1 MIFMVTDWQVW
12 TNRFVLREWQMK
24 LIVYPVSIAIALLLS
39 VQTASA
45 KWYEASSENFVIY
58 AEDSESDLRE
68 FADNLERFRAAL
80 KHLWPGGAKPPP
92 SPSNRVT
99 IFVTKGNN
107 IIKLAGD
114 TTRQVAGF
122 YLPRAGGSIAF
133 TPPVE
138 KSRSSGGGTGSRV
151 SGRKG
156 NAAPPDF
163 TQTVLLHE
171 YGHHYMIST
180 TELSLPLWYSEGFGE
195 YVGATTFPA
204 DGSVGLG
211 RPAQHR
217 AAELQL
223 SRQVPWT
230 LLFDTK
236 AYRKY
241 KKKNKGSDAFYG
253 QSWAV
258 FHYLQSSEETQKVQK
273 DYIKRLLSGESDLQ
287 AAQGAFGDLNKF
299 GAKVIRYAFGKLHYL
314 SFPPDWLPF
323 KPVTVR
329 ELTAGEAVI
338 MPVVMQSRRGV
349 NREQAA
355 KLVVDARE
363 IAAKF
368 PADAAVLAALAEAE
382 FDAGNDD
389 AAIAAADRA
398 TAAQPANINA
408 LIQKGYALFRKAKDA
423 SDKKA
428 AFSAVRKHFSSI
440 NQIEKDHP
448 IPLIYFYR
456 AYSEQGSEPTENAK
470 AAIDYALQLSPFDK
484 TLRLNVAQQDMRD
497 KRYAEA
503 RRHLWILANDP
514 HRPEPADGAPDPIVR
529 MLKEA
534 EEKLGIAQ
542 DADDEETESSGE
554 VAAAATGS

>member
-58 AEDSESDLRE
+58 ADDTEKDILEYAS
-68 FADNLERFRAAL
+68 NLERYHTAL
-80 KHLWPGGAKPPP
+80 AQLSPIPNKPPL
-92 SPSNRVT
+92 SPSNRLTV
-99 IFVTKGNN
+99 FVTSGSN
-107 IIKLAGD
+107 ITKLSGD
-114 TTRQVAGF
+114 KTGFVRGF
-122 YLPRAGGSIAF
+122 YVPKAGNPIAF

-138 KSRSSGGGTGSRV
+138 KSTS
-151 SGRKG
+151 
-156 NAAPPDF
+156 NEPDF
-163 TQTVLLHE
+163 SQTVLLHE
-171 YGHHYMIST
+171 YAHHYDIFNK
-180 TELSLPLWYSEGFGE
+180 ELSLPRWHNEGFGE
-195 YVGATTFPA
+195 YVGTTTFTKKGA
-204 DGSVGLG
+204 VGLG

-217 AAELQL
+217 VAELRL
-223 SRQVPWT
+223 SRQVPWNV
-230 LLFDTK
+230 LFDTK
-236 AYRKY
+236 AYRKFQ
-241 KKKNKGSDAFYG
+241 KRHKDGDAFYG

-258 FHYLQSSEETQKVQK
+258 YHYLQSTDETLKQLG
-273 DYIKRLLSGESDLQ
+273 DYKQRLRSGEGELQ
-287 AAQGAFGDLNKF
+287 AAQGAFGDLEKF
-299 GAKVIRYAFGKLHYL
+299 GAKVMRYAFGRIAYRLL
-314 SFPPDWLPF
+314 APEFISF

-329 ELTAGEAVI
+329 ELTAGEAAI

-368 PADAAVLAALAEAE
+368 PADAAVLAALAQAE
-382 FDAGNDD
+382 YDAGNDD

-408 LIQKGYALFRKAKDA
+408 LIQKGYALFRKARDA

-428 AFSAVRKHFSSI
+428 AFLAVRKHFASI
-440 NQIEKDHP
+440 NRIEPGHP
-448 IPLIYFYR
+448 IPLIYVYR
-456 AYSEQGSEPTENAK
+456 SYNEQGVEPTENAK
-470 AAIDYALQLSPFDK
+470 DALFGALQLSPFDK
-484 TLRLNVAQQDMRD
+484 ALRLNVAQQDMRD

-514 HRPEPADGAPDPIVR
+514 HRPEPADGAPDPIAR